1 MKQYII
7 CGLDSEH
14 YMHPD
19 IKVMEIYDE
28 QKEIGSVEKDTGL
41 AVRSISSDSEQIIYG
56 DDKTFYV
63 QNWFQV
69 DTDDPYAVV
78 YHHAYEGVD
87 FRLETTGTYRYCRD
101 FISQDML
108 NVWLRIPEE
117 DRVEFTDQY
126 NWHVIDDNY
135 QWHVWNIV
143 PLKSLAAK

>member
-7 CGLDSEH
+7 CGSDSEH

-19 IKVMEIYDE
+19 FRVVDAYNVLEEVDRIA
-28 QKEIGSVEKDTGL
+28 KEYSL
-41 AVRSISSDSEQIIYG
+41 SMRSMSEDGKHIIYG
-56 DDKTFYV
+56 DNNDFYV
-63 QNWFQV
+63 QDIIEI
-69 DTDDPYAVV
+69 DTEAPYGVV

-87 FRLETTGTYRYCRD
+87 FYLETTGTYRHCRN
-101 FISQDML
+101 FISQDMM
-108 NVWLRIPEE
+108 NAWLRIPEE
-117 DRVEFTDQY
+117 DRVEFTDQK